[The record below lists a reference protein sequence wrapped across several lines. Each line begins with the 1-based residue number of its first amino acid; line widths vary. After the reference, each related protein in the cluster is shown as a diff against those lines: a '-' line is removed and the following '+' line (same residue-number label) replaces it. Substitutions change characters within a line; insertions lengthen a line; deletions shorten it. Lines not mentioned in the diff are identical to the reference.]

1 MPDADVDLPPT
12 SADSSPKTRV
22 LVVDDNDSILQ
33 NLTAILTHNGFDV
46 TAAGSVKQAL
56 ALIGSH
62 DFDVLVSDLHMP
74 DPGDGLT
81 VVSAMRHSNPRA
93 VTLILSAFPEM
104 KQATAAI
111 LRQADAVLVK
121 PLPAQDLIRS
131 IREHLKQGPPTAPAL
146 QSVADII
153 ERASQSIIEDWL
165 ESVRSQPDLAA
176 IALHD
181 NERCEHLPQLFRDM
195 VVRLRFPLPLGSQ
208 AVVSETAR
216 DLGASRRRQG
226 YSAQMLVDESR
237 LLQISIFNALQDNLP
252 RIDFSVLLVGVMTVA
267 DEIDSQLA
275 QQLASY
281 ISAGTASQST
291 DFPPPQNSPEQ
302 LTTSS

>member
-1 MPDADVDLPPT
+1 MPDVDAPFPPT
-12 SADSSPKTRV
+12 SAEPSPKTKV

-33 NLTAILTHNGFDV
+33 NLTAILTHNGFAV
-46 TAAGSVKQAL
+46 TAAANVKQAL

-62 DFDVLVSDLHMP
+62 TFDVLVSDLHMP

-121 PLPAQDLIRS
+121 PLPAQELVKS
-131 IREHLKQGPPTAPAL
+131 IREHLKLRPPPAPAL

-153 ERASQSIIEDWL
+153 ECASQSIIEDWL
-165 ESVRSQPDLAA
+165 ESVRSQPNLASIA
-176 IALHD
+176 IDD

-208 AVVSETAR
+208 AVVSDTAR
-216 DLGASRRRQG
+216 RLGDSRRRRG
-226 YSAQMLVDESR
+226 YSAQMLVEELR

-267 DEIDSQLA
+267 DEIDSQLG

-281 ISAGTASQST
+281 ISAGTAPQSPRLPHPAK
-291 DFPPPQNSPEQ
+291 F
-302 LTTSS
+302 L